1 MNESSDPYIFTHEPL
16 PYRRAR
22 AGQPATAASEGT
34 ASARNILQHIGA
46 EQQPDNQTGVAWY
59 EVTEDEINEAEE
71 VESGMQMLAYCL
83 IALALTGL
91 AITLSFVIAA
101 H

>member
-1 MNESSDPYIFTHEPL
+1 MNESSSAYTPR
-16 PYRRAR
+16 PYRRVR
-22 AGQPATAASEGT
+22 AGEPVATREGT

-71 VESGMQMLAYCL
+71 TESGMQMLAYCL
-83 IALALTGL
+83 IALVITGM
-91 AITLSFVIAA
+91 AITLSFVIVG
-101 H
+101 

>member
-1 MNESSDPYIFTHEPL
+1 MSERSSEYTAR
-16 PYRRAR
+16 PYRRVR
-22 AGQPATAASEGT
+22 AEKPVATSEGT
-34 ASARNILQHIGA
+34 ASARNILQHIGTEPA
-46 EQQPDNQTGVAWY
+46 PDNQTGVAWY

-91 AITLSFVIAA
+91 AITLSFVIVG
-101 H
+101 